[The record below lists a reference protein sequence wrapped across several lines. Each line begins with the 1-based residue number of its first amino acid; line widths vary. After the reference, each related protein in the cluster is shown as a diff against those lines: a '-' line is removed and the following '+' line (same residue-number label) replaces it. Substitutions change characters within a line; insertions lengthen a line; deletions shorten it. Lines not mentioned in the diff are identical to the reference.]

1 MRPSI
6 GEVDA
11 SRAKIF
17 AEKVSENLDNNAMS
31 TLSSIGGPPGDVTR
45 AGLPDLQGT
54 GVAIDGR
61 SEAVSTAAPFDV
73 QLSPLAQVTSTLE
86 ELQGAD
92 PIKFREVAE
101 QIAANLQADAHT
113 AESEGETTTANWLNQ
128 IASAFTTASQ
138 SGKLPNLQD
147 LLAIT
152 AV

>member
-1 MRPSI
+1 M
-6 GEVDA
+6 
-11 SRAKIF
+11 
-17 AEKVSENLDNNAMS
+17 
-31 TLSSIGGPPGDVTR
+31 
-45 AGLPDLQGT
+45 
-54 GVAIDGR
+54 
-61 SEAVSTAAPFDV
+61 
-73 QLSPLAQVTSTLE
+73 
-86 ELQGAD
+86 
-92 PIKFREVAE
+92 AE